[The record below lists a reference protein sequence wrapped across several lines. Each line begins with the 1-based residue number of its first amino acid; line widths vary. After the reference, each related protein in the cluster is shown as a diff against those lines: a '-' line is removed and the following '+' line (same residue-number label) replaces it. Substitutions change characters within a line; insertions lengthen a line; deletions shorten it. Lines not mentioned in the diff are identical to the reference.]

1 MIVFFSLLPTTL
13 ARLCQISA
21 TVMMAVPML
30 EFLSGKK
37 ALSWFIANR
46 PFLLHVSHDDISSF
60 PSLALRPGQIKFLAP
75 GSHLGSFCGGVWTWG
90 PYVCVGGSGHGALM
104 WGIWTWGRYVQGSRH
119 GVLMWGVWTWGPFV
133 RGSGHDNIGWKN
145 VMLNVLRAVSL
156 AIQGTY
162 SNTTCCSHATS
173 ASSSRPSET
182 VIYIKVMQFV
192 SYVLGNLN
200 TLHEQFDK

>member
-1 MIVFFSLLPTTL
+1 M
-13 ARLCQISA
+13 
-21 TVMMAVPML
+21 
-30 EFLSGKK
+30 
-37 ALSWFIANR
+37 
-46 PFLLHVSHDDISSF
+46 
-60 PSLALRPGQIKFLAP
+60 
-75 GSHLGSFCGGVWTWG
+75 
-90 PYVCVGGSGHGALM
+90 
-104 WGIWTWGRYVQGSRH
+104 
-119 GVLMWGVWTWGPFV
+119 

-200 TLHEQFDK
+200 ILHKQFDKTGADPGFCEGGFEGGVRRFPERYF